1 MINSMTTNTS
11 KTSKTKVKSV
21 GDTIHE
27 TTNTPDI
34 PVGFN
39 EMDQISRD
47 LMVLLKISNINLL
60 DALTNDC
67 KCSVCQ
73 RTRDNAVTI
82 KRIIE
87 SIPTE

>member
-1 MINSMTTNTS
+1 MPTNTN
-11 KTSKTKVKSV
+11 KTNKTGVKSKAT
-21 GDTIHE
+21 GDTDK
-27 TTNTPDI
+27 TDMPDI
-34 PVGFN
+34 PIGFN
-39 EMDQISRD
+39 GMDQISRD
-47 LMVLLKISNINLL
+47 LMVLLKISNVNLL

-73 RTRDNAVTI
+73 RTRDNATTI

>member
-1 MINSMTTNTS
+1 MTTNTS
-11 KTSKTKVKSV
+11 KTNKTKAK
-21 GDTIHE
+21 GKTIDN
-27 TTNTPDI
+27 TDISDTPDI
-34 PVGFN
+34 PTN
-39 EMDQISRD
+39 IQAMDQISRD

-60 DALTNDC
+60 DALTNNCD
-67 KCSVCQ
+67 CSVCQ